1 MSSNSR
7 DMYVHV
13 FYTLMQENLTP
24 CTKKIVKPG
33 VCFNNGFISCRV
45 RVRGAIETDGILPSP
60 PRFSSPFLRLRR
72 QMLRMGHCRRS
83 KPPSFSPSP
92 LSLSVRRRFLPQ
104 PFSSFTSPLIRV
116 VVAGQGFTCCA
127 RCCHFPLMKQLTSL
141 MITFVELE
149 SCKCCGCF

>member
-1 MSSNSR
+1 
-7 DMYVHV
+7 MYVHV
-13 FYTLMQENLTP
+13 VHPFVYEKPVGQNLTP

-33 VCFNNGFISCRV
+33 ACFNNGFISCRV

-116 VVAGQGFTCCA
+116 VAGQEFTCCA
-127 RCCHFPLMKQLTSL
+127 RSSHFFPHVTINKSHNH
-141 MITFVELE
+141 V
-149 SCKCCGCF
+149 C

>member
-33 VCFNNGFISCRV
+33 VCFNNGFIHSLSCSR
-45 RVRGAIETDGILPSP
+45 RNRDGWRSSP

-83 KPPSFSPSP
+83 KPPSFLLSFPTLALCPPSVSPATVFLLHFAPHSC
-92 LSLSVRRRFLPQ
+92 RRRRTRVHLLRTFLPLCRGTQ
-104 PFSSFTSPLIRV
+104 TGDKSTWPSKTQKNVMMQKI
-116 VVAGQGFTCCA
+116 
-127 RCCHFPLMKQLTSL
+127 
-141 MITFVELE
+141 
-149 SCKCCGCF
+149 